1 MTLVRHTRAAGALVS
16 TIAVCATT
24 AGITACAPR
33 IDPTGASVAASV
45 RPPVTRA
52 EASNY
57 TQTSSYG
64 DVRAFINALRARNNS
79 LAFGSIGKTNQGRD
93 IPYIIASRPMVSTPE
108 QARALGRPVV
118 YVNANIHAG
127 EVEGKEALLALVR
140 DLSDQRGTNVLDS
153 IVLIAVPIYNA
164 DGNEKFKPQ
173 SINRTEQNGPELVG
187 ERVNAQGLDLNR
199 DYIKA
204 EAPETR
210 ASLAMFDAWDPDVYV
225 DLHTTD
231 GSYHGYALTYSPSLN
246 PASYA
251 AAFAGALTRDTI
263 LPELRA
269 RMQRHGIAV
278 FDYGNFD
285 SVYEEHDI
293 TDTVK
298 HGWYT
303 YDHRPRF
310 GTNYYG
316 LRGRVSILSEAY
328 SHDPFRRRVTSTYAF
343 TREILSAAARH
354 AGSLTRLRQTA
365 NSVAGATIPVRAELT
380 THPFDAPVTFEILR
394 HTGDSAVGQPG
405 VPAGIRRTGRFVT
418 QLMPVYDRF
427 EPTLAVARQG
437 GYWIPEEYTHVL
449 DALRQHGVR
458 IAAVAS
464 VLPGGSRV
472 QEFVVDSVTHAAR
485 PFQGHRETRV
495 RGNWQA
501 GSPPS
506 GRGFVVS
513 GAGRF
518 APLAAYLLEPESD
531 DGLLD
536 WNFFDSALTPGKAY
550 PVLRLT
556 P

>member
-1 MTLVRHTRAAGALVS
+1 
-16 TIAVCATT
+16 
-24 AGITACAPR
+24 PR
-33 IDPTGASVAASV
+33 IDPTRISV
-45 RPPVTRA
+45 RAPVTRA

-57 TQTSSYG
+57 TQTSTYG
-64 DVRAFINALRARNNS
+64 DVMAFINALRARSSSPSNS
-79 LAFGSIGKTNQGRD
+79 LAFGTIGKTTEGRD

-140 DLSDQRGTNVLDS
+140 DLAAESGLNVLDS
-153 IVLIAVPIYNA
+153 IVLVAVPIYNA

-187 ERVNAQGLDLNR
+187 QRANAQGLDLNR

-210 ASLAMFDAWDPDVYV
+210 AALAMFDAWDPDVYV

-246 PASYA
+246 PAAYQRG
-251 AAFAGALTRDTI
+251 FAGALTRDTM

-269 RMQRHGIAV
+269 AMHRHGFEV

-285 SVYEEHDI
+285 SANEERDI

-316 LRGRVSILSEAY
+316 LRDRVSILSEAY
-328 SHDPFRRRVTSTYAF
+328 SHDPFKRRVASTYAYV
-343 TREILSAAARH
+343 REILSATARH
-354 AGSLTRLRQTA
+354 RSSMARLRQA
-365 NSVAGATIPVRAELT
+365 AGDTIDVGGNTVPVRAQLT
-380 THPFDAPVTFEILR
+380 THPFNAPVTFEILR
-394 HTGDSAVGQPG
+394 RTGDSTVTQPG
-405 VPAGIRRTGRFVT
+405 VPPGIRRTGRYVT
-418 QLMPVYDRF
+418 QVMPVYDRF
-427 EPTLAVARQG
+427 EPSLNVTRQR
-437 GYWIPEEYTHVL
+437 GYWIPQEYDQVL
-449 DALRQHGVR
+449 DNLRQHGVR
-458 IAAVAS
+458 ITPISAI
-464 VLPGGSRV
+464 LPPGAHL
-472 QEFVVDSVTHAAR
+472 QEFLIDSVSHTTR
-485 PFQGHRETRV
+485 PFQGHRETCVTGHWRT
-495 RGNWQA
+495 A
-501 GSPPS
+501 APHS

-513 GAGRF
+513 ADGRLGF
-518 APLAAYLLEPESD
+518 LAAYLLEPESD

-536 WNFFDSALTPGKAY
+536 WNFFDSALAPGKPY
-550 PVLRLT
+550 PVLRIT

>member
-1 MTLVRHTRAAGALVS
+1 M
-16 TIAVCATT
+16 AV
-24 AGITACAPR
+24 
-33 IDPTGASVAASV
+33 SV

-64 DVRAFINALRARNNS
+64 DVMAFINTLRARNNS
-79 LAFGSIGKTNQGRD
+79 LAFGSIGRTTQGRN

-153 IVLIAVPIYNA
+153 IVLVAVPIYNA
-164 DGNEKFKPQ
+164 DGNEKFRPQ
-173 SINRTEQNGPELVG
+173 SVNRTEQNGPDLVG
-187 ERVNAQGLDLNR
+187 ERANAQGLDLNR

-210 ASLAMFDAWDPDVYV
+210 ASLAMFGVWDPDVYV

-231 GSYHGYALTYSPSLN
+231 GSYHGYALTYAPSLN

-251 AAFAGALTRDTI
+251 GGFAGVLTRDTI

-269 RMQRHGIAV
+269 RMQRRGLAV

-298 HGWYT
+298 RGWYT

-328 SHDPFRRRVTSTYAF
+328 SHDPFRRRVASTYAF

-354 AGSLTRLRQTA
+354 AGALERLRQTA
-365 NSVAGATIPVRAELT
+365 DSVTDATVPVRAELT
-380 THPFDAPVTFEILR
+380 AHPFDAPVTFEILR
-394 HTGDSAVGQPG
+394 HTGDSAATQPG
-405 VPAGIRRTGRFVT
+405 VPRGVRRTGRFVT

-427 EPTLAVARQG
+427 QPTLTPPRAGA
-437 GYWIPEEYTHVL
+437 YWVPEEYTHVL
-449 DALRQHGVR
+449 DALREHGVR
-458 IAAVAS
+458 IASVAT
-464 VLPGGSRV
+464 VLPAGSSV
-472 QEFVVDSVTHAAR
+472 AQQAQEQAQEFVVDSFIHAAH
-485 PFQGHRETRV
+485 PFQGHLESRV
-495 RGNWQA
+495 RGHWRP
-501 GSPPS
+501 GSPRS

-518 APLAAYLLEPESD
+518 GSLAAYLLEPESD

-536 WNFFDSALTPGKAY
+536 WNFFDSALAPGKAY
-550 PVLRLT
+550 PVLRLN